1 MIFGEAYVP
10 SNITHGVVSQ
20 IVGQVFEAYKISFHK
35 DELPLE
41 GTTHN
46 KAMYISV
53 QYQDKVINKALVDA
67 GSGLNIFPLST
78 LMSLGVDIAKIQT
91 WKMNVR
97 AFDCS

>member
-10 SNITHGVVSQ
+10 SNITHGEVSQ
-20 IVGQVFEAYKISFHK
+20 MVGQVFEAYKISFHK

-46 KAMYISV
+46 KALYISV

-67 GSGLNIFPLST
+67 DSGFRFKHFPSEHT
-78 LMSLGVDIAKIQT
+78 GEAG
-91 WKMNVR
+91 R
-97 AFDCS
+97 G